1 MNMGDSFMGYL
12 LADACLRLLP
22 RNYLDEGLRTNPS
35 SSTNIG
41 QAMG

>member
-1 MNMGDSFMGYL
+1 MGDSFMGYLL